1 MKDVENK
8 NIIIEENEPLKI
20 LILGRPEVG
29 NTSLKSIIF
38 ENKTAIDTFRLG
50 SSN

>member
-1 MKDVENK
+1 MKDVENQ

-20 LILGRPEVG
+20 LILGRPSVG
-29 NTSLKSIIF
+29 KTSLKSMIF
-38 ENKTAIDTFRLG
+38 ENKTAIDTFRLD